1 MESPTHHTNQDVRRR
16 VPWAA
21 LLVVLNAALLGAAAL
36 VALRTGIILSQGEHL
51 VEVERSAFAYREEPT
66 DIVLEATPATEETY
80 VLYTNYACP
89 YCAEVHA
96 AFAAAQ
102 TDATSGLPQPS
113 VVRLHFLGG
122 NGGRFAT
129 QELVSA
135 YMLRLWREDPT
146 RFDSLED
153 ELFEQQDDW
162 ATLDE
167 TTLLSWLNERAG
179 LGWTADD
186 VAAEREELLDAQVS
200 SPEDLIEVPSLYSDG
215 KLHSGLVYALV

>member
-1 MESPTHHTNQDVRRR
+1 MT
-16 VPWAA
+16 
-21 LLVVLNAALLGAAAL
+21 LLVVLNIVLLGAAAL
-36 VALRTGIILSQGEHL
+36 VALRTGIIPSQGEHL
-51 VEVERSAFAYREEPT
+51 VEVERSTFAYREEPT
-66 DIVLEATPATEETY
+66 DIVLEATPANGETY

-96 AFAAAQ
+96 AFDAAR
-102 TDATSGLPQPS
+102 TDATSSLPQPN
-113 VVRLHFLGG
+113 VVRLHFLDG

-135 YMLRLWREDPT
+135 YMLRLWREDQT
-146 RFDSLED
+146 KFYSLED

-162 ATLDE
+162 VTLNE
-167 TTLLSWLNERAG
+167 TALLVWLNERAG

-186 VAAEREELLDAQVS
+186 IAAERKELLDAQAN
-200 SPEDLIEVPSLYSDG
+200 SPEDLTEVPSLYSDG

>member
-1 MESPTHHTNQDVRRR
+1 M
-16 VPWAA
+16 A
-21 LLVVLNAALLGAAAL
+21 LLVVLNAALLGVTAL
-36 VALRTGIILSQGEHL
+36 VALRTGIIPGQGKHL
-51 VEVERSAFAYREEPT
+51 VEVEQSAFAYREEPT
-66 DIVLEATPATEETY
+66 DIVLETTPATGETY

-96 AFAAAQ
+96 AFAAARA
-102 TDATSGLPQPS
+102 DAASSLPQPN

-135 YMLRLWREDPT
+135 YMLRLWREDPA

-153 ELFEQQDDW
+153 ELFGRQDDW
-162 ATLDE
+162 VTLDE
-167 TTLLSWLNERAG
+167 TALLAWLNERTG

-186 VAAEREELLDAQVS
+186 IATEREELLDAQAS
-200 SPEDLIEVPSLYSDG
+200 SPEDLTEVPSLYSDG

>member
-1 MESPTHHTNQDVRRR
+1 M
-16 VPWAA
+16 A
-21 LLVVLNAALLGAAAL
+21 LLVILNAALLGIAAL
-36 VALRTGIILSQGEHL
+36 VALRTGIVPSQGERL
-51 VEVERSAFAYREEPT
+51 VEVEQSAFAYREEPT
-66 DIVLEATPATEETY
+66 DIELETTPANGETY

-96 AFAAAQ
+96 AFDAAR
-102 TDATSGLPQPS
+102 TDATSSLPQPN

-135 YMLRLWREDPT
+135 YMLRLWREDPA

-153 ELFEQQDDW
+153 ELFGRQDDW
-162 ATLDE
+162 VTLDE
-167 TTLLSWLNERAG
+167 TALLAWLNEKTG

-186 VAAEREELLDAQVS
+186 IATEREELLDAQAS
-200 SPEDLIEVPSLYSDG
+200 SPEDLTEVPSLYSDG

>member
-1 MESPTHHTNQDVRRR
+1 MEPPTHHTTHDARRR
-16 VPWAA
+16 VPWTA

-36 VALRTGIILSQGEHL
+36 VALRTGIIPSQGEHL
-51 VEVERSAFAYREEPT
+51 VEVERSTFVYREEPT

-96 AFAAAQ
+96 ALAAAC
-102 TDATSGLPQPS
+102 TDATSSLPQPS
-113 VVRLHFLGG
+113 VVRLHFLDGSK
-122 NGGRFAT
+122 GRFAT

-162 ATLDE
+162 VTLDE
-167 TTLLSWLNERAG
+167 TALLSWLNERAG

-186 VAAEREELLDAQVS
+186 VAAEREELLDTQVS

>member
-1 MESPTHHTNQDVRRR
+1 M
-16 VPWAA
+16 A
-21 LLVVLNAALLGAAAL
+21 LLVVLNIGLLGAAVL
-36 VALRTGIILSQGEHL
+36 VALRSGIIPSKGEHL

-66 DIVLEATPATEETY
+66 DIVLEATPANGETY

-96 AFAAAQ
+96 AFDAARAG
-102 TDATSGLPQPS
+102 ATSSLPQPN
-113 VVRLHFLGG
+113 VVRLHFLDG

-135 YMLRLWREDPT
+135 YMLRLWRENPT

-162 ATLDE
+162 VTLDE
-167 TTLLSWLNERAG
+167 TALLAWLNERTE

-186 VAAEREELLDAQVS
+186 VAAERKELLDAQPS
-200 SPEDLIEVPSLYSDG
+200 SPEDLTEVPSLYSDG